1 MPSRYEFRS
10 VVWGVETLPT
20 GLSMPRHHHDE
31 GYATVVLAGLI
42 HEAGFAGRMSAQ
54 PGDVLLRGR
63 FDCHLDRAGSRRTLQ
78 ILRLPWRH
86 DSIEGLYRVTDPD
99 ALVRLCEIDPQAAA
113 AQLTAAVRCAL
124 DGLGRRARRGAQ
136 RRVELAA
143 ARLGCGAQPASR
155 CGFAHLRARV
165 RRLTEALPARVAHA
179 PRLARDRRIAPIT
192 HRDCAPR
199 RLCRPRASQP
209 QRPRLHRPQPLGLAG
224 RARRLSACAPAAAH
238 QLELSSLDAMA
249 ANRVP
254 KAAHS
259 SSQNRLASACSRGRS
274 RSRSRSTQV
283 SLRNAF
289 QTSGAVFATG

>member
-63 FDCHLDRAGSRRTLQ
+63 FDCHLDHAGSRRTLQ

-113 AQLTAAVRCAL
+113 AQLRERLQPCAARSTDWV
-124 DGLGRRARRGAQ
+124 D
-136 RRVELAA
+136 ELAA
-143 ARLGCGAQPASR
+143 ALSAESSLLLQDWAVGRNLRPDAVSRTFGREFGVSPKRFRLESR
-155 CGFAHLRARV
+155 TRLAWREIVGSRLSLTEIALRAGFADLAHLSRSVHAFTGHSPWAWRA
-165 RRLTEALPARVAHA
+165 E
-179 PRLARDRRIAPIT
+179 
-192 HRDCAPR
+192 
-199 RLCRPRASQP
+199 
-209 QRPRLHRPQPLGLAG
+209 LAG
-224 RARRLSACAPAAAH
+224 
-238 QLELSSLDAMA
+238 
-249 ANRVP
+249 
-254 KAAHS
+254 
-259 SSQNRLASACSRGRS
+259 
-274 RSRSRSTQV
+274 
-283 SLRNAF
+283 
-289 QTSGAVFATG
+289 